1 MPSIRKTKTLKKELK
16 LLDVY
21 AVATGTTLSGG
32 LFLLPGLAAIQA
44 GPAIVL
50 AYIIASIPLIPAIFS
65 IIELATAMPRAG
77 GMYYFLDRTLGPAF
91 GTIGGLGTWLALIL
105 KVAFALIGIG
115 AYLDL
120 FFPNMPIIPIA
131 IAISILIG
139 IVNLF
144 GSKKSGS
151 FQIVLVGGLLI
162 LLVFYSVGG
171 IFNIHASHFKGFFD
185 VEFSSILSTAGLVY
199 ISYVGITKVASLSE
213 EVQNPERNIPLG
225 VFLSLIT
232 TTVIYVIGTII
243 MVGVLPLNELKGS
256 LTPVASSAKVF
267 YGEIGAILLSVAA
280 LFAFISV
287 SNAGTLSASR
297 YPLAMSRDHILPKYF
312 RKLNKA
318 RIPVV
323 AISVTV
329 ILIILVLLFFD
340 PTRIAKL
347 ASSFQLLMFALACF
361 AVIVMRES
369 RIQSY
374 DPGYKSPFYPW
385 MQIIGIV
392 APLILIFEMGWV
404 PILFT
409 IGLVIIGL
417 LWFKYYAKERVIR
430 SGAIFH
436 VFERLG
442 QQRYEGLD
450 SELRGILKE
459 KGLRKEDPFDK
470 IVTRSITMDLNNKS
484 EFEEVVDSV
493 SNLLSKVIPFNP
505 KEISAQIMEGTRI
518 GATPVTHGVALPHFR
533 TQGLKDAVMV
543 LVRSIP
549 GISIKVYNPLTQ
561 QEENTEIVN
570 AIFFLVSPEDNPS
583 QHLRIL
589 AQIAGRVD
597 DEDFMQDWYNAKDE
611 QELKETLL
619 HNEGFLSLII
629 EQNGN
634 TFQLADKSLKDVTL
648 PKDSLVALINRDGNM
663 LIPKGDT
670 VLKIN
675 DRLTIIGDPKSINEI
690 RRTYSLE

>member
-1 MPSIRKTKTLKKELK
+1 MPSIKKTKTLKKELK

-21 AVATGTTLSGG
+21 AIATGTTLSGG
-32 LFLLPGLAAIQA
+32 LFLLPGLAAVQA
-44 GPAIVL
+44 GQAIVL
-50 AYIIASIPLIPAIFS
+50 AYIIAAVPLIPAIFS

-91 GTIGGLGTWLALIL
+91 GTIGGLGTWLALLL

-120 FFPNMPIIPIA
+120 FLPNIPIIPLA
-131 IAISILIG
+131 IVISILIG

-151 FQIVLVGGLLI
+151 FQIILVVGLLI
-162 LLVFYSVGG
+162 LLVFYGIGG
-171 IFNIHASHFKGFFD
+171 IINIQPDHFKGFFD
-185 VEFSSILSTAGLVY
+185 VGFSSILSTAGLVY

-213 EVQNPERNIPLG
+213 EVQNPEKNIPMG

-232 TTVIYVIGTII
+232 TTLIYTVGTVI

-267 YGEIGAILLSVAA
+267 SGEIGLILLSVAA
-280 LFAFISV
+280 IMAFISV

-312 RKLNKA
+312 RKLNKN
-318 RIPVV
+318 RIPVI
-323 AISVTV
+323 AIIVTV
-329 ILIILVLLFFD
+329 ALIILVLLFFD

-369 RIQSY
+369 HIQSY
-374 DPGYKSPFYPW
+374 DPGYKSPLYPW
-385 MQIIGIV
+385 MQILGII
-392 APLILIFEMGWV
+392 APMVLIFEMGWV

-409 IGLVIIGL
+409 VGLVIIGL
-417 LWFKYYAKERVIR
+417 IWFKYYAKEKVIR

-450 SELRGILKE
+450 TELRGILKE
-459 KGLRKEDPFDK
+459 KGLRKEDPFDE
-470 IVTRSITMDLNNKS
+470 IVTRSLIMDLNDIS
-484 EFEEVVDSV
+484 EFEDVVEDV
-493 SNLLSKVIPFNP
+493 SNLLSEVIPFKP
-505 KEISAQIMEGTRI
+505 EEISAQIMEGTRI

-533 TQGLKDAVMV
+533 TQGLNEAIMV

-549 GISIKVYNPLTQ
+549 GVNIKVYNPLTQ

-570 AIFFLVSPEDNPS
+570 AIFFLISPEENPS

-597 DEDFMQDWYNAKDE
+597 DEDFMQEWYEAKNE
-611 QELKETLL
+611 QELKEALL
-619 HNEGFLSLII
+619 HNERFLSLML
-629 EQNGN
+629 NKDN
-634 TFQLADKSLKDVTL
+634 KTYQLVGKALKEISL

-663 LIPKGDT
+663 IIPKGDT
-670 VLKIN
+670 ILDLN
-675 DRLTIIGDPKSINEI
+675 DRLTIIGNPKSINEI
-690 RRTYSLE
+690 RKSFLIE

>member
-1 MPSIRKTKTLKKELK
+1 MPSVKKTKTLKKELK
-16 LLDVY
+16 LFDVY
-21 AVATGTTLSGG
+21 AIATGTTLSGG

-44 GPAIVL
+44 GQAIVL
-50 AYIIASIPLIPAIFS
+50 AYIIAAIPLIPAVFS

-91 GTIGGLGTWLALIL
+91 GTIGGLGTWLALLL

-120 FFPNMPIIPIA
+120 FLPNIPIIPIA

-151 FQIVLVGGLLI
+151 FQIALVIGLLI
-162 LLVFYSVGG
+162 LLVFYSIGG
-171 IFNIHASHFKGFFD
+171 IINIQPDHFNGFFD

-213 EVQNPERNIPLG
+213 EVKNPERNIPLG

-232 TTVIYVIGTII
+232 TTLIYTVGTII
-243 MVGVLPLNELKGS
+243 MVGVLPLEELKGN

-267 YGEIGAILLSVAA
+267 YGEMGLILLSVAA
-280 LFAFISV
+280 IMAFISV
-287 SNAGTLSASR
+287 SNAGILSASR

-312 RKLNKA
+312 RKLNKN

-323 AISVTV
+323 AIIITV
-329 ILIILVLLFFD
+329 VLIILVLLFFD

-369 RIQSY
+369 HIQSY
-374 DPGYKSPFYPW
+374 DPGYKSPLYPW
-385 MQIIGIV
+385 MQIFGII
-392 APLILIFEMGWV
+392 APMVLIFEMGWV

-409 IGLVIIGL
+409 IGLVITGL
-417 LWFKYYAKERVIR
+417 LWYKYYAKEKVIR

-459 KGLRKEDPFDK
+459 KGLRKEDPFDE
-470 IVTRSITMDLNNKS
+470 IVTRSITMDLKKLS
-484 EFEEVVDSV
+484 EFEDVVTNV
-493 SNLLSKVIPFNP
+493 SKLLSEVIPFKP
-505 KEISAQIMEGTRI
+505 EEISAQIMEGTRI
-518 GATPVTHGVALPHFR
+518 GATPVTRGVALPHFR
-533 TQGLKDAVMV
+533 TQGINEAVMV
-543 LVRSIP
+543 LVRSIQ
-549 GISIKVYNPLTQ
+549 GVNIKVYNPLTQ
-561 QEENTEIVN
+561 QEENTETVN
-570 AIFFLVSPEDNPS
+570 AIFFLISPEDNPS

-597 DEDFMQDWYNAKDE
+597 DEDFMQEWHEAKNE
-611 QELKETLL
+611 QELKEALL
-619 HNEGFLSLII
+619 HNERFLSLVIDKS
-629 EQNGN
+629 NKA
-634 TFQLADKSLKDVTL
+634 FQLVGKALKEITL
-648 PKDSLVALINRDGNM
+648 PKDSLVALISRDGNM
-663 LIPKGDT
+663 IIPKGDT
-670 VLKIN
+670 ILKLD
-675 DRLTIIGDPKSINEI
+675 DRLTIIGNPKSINEI
-690 RRTYSLE
+690 RKTFFLE

>member
-1 MPSIRKTKTLKKELK
+1 MPSIKKTKTLKKELK

-21 AVATGTTLSGG
+21 AIATGTTLSGG
-32 LFLLPGLAAIQA
+32 LFLLPGLAAVQA
-44 GPAIVL
+44 GQAIVL
-50 AYIIASIPLIPAIFS
+50 AYIIAAVPLIPAIFS

-91 GTIGGLGTWLALIL
+91 GTIGGLGTWLALLL

-120 FFPNMPIIPIA
+120 FLPNIPIIPLA
-131 IAISILIG
+131 IVISILIG

-151 FQIVLVGGLLI
+151 FQIILVVGLLI
-162 LLVFYSVGG
+162 LLVFYGIGG
-171 IFNIHASHFKGFFD
+171 IINIQPDHFKGFFD
-185 VEFSSILSTAGLVY
+185 VGFSSILSTAGLVY

-213 EVQNPERNIPLG
+213 EVQNPEKNIPMG

-232 TTVIYVIGTII
+232 TTLIYTVGTVI

-267 YGEIGAILLSVAA
+267 SGEIGLILLSVAA
-280 LFAFISV
+280 IMAFISV

-312 RKLNKA
+312 RKLNKN
-318 RIPVV
+318 RIPVI
-323 AISVTV
+323 AIIVTV
-329 ILIILVLLFFD
+329 ALIILVLLFFD

-369 RIQSY
+369 HIQSY
-374 DPGYKSPFYPW
+374 DPGYKSPLYPW
-385 MQIIGIV
+385 MQILGII
-392 APLILIFEMGWV
+392 APMVLIFEMGWV

-409 IGLVIIGL
+409 VGLVIIGL
-417 LWFKYYAKERVIR
+417 IWFKYYAKEKVIR

-450 SELRGILKE
+450 TELRGILKE
-459 KGLRKEDPFDK
+459 KGLRKEDPFDE
-470 IVTRSITMDLNNKS
+470 IVTRSLIMDLNDIS
-484 EFEEVVDSV
+484 EFEDVVEDV
-493 SNLLSKVIPFNP
+493 SNLLSEVIHFKPE
-505 KEISAQIMEGTRI
+505 EISAQIMEGTRI

-533 TQGLKDAVMV
+533 TQGLNEAIMV

-549 GISIKVYNPLTQ
+549 GVNIKVYNPLTQ

-570 AIFFLVSPEDNPS
+570 AIFFLISPEENPS

-597 DEDFMQDWYNAKDE
+597 DEDFMQEWYEAKNE
-611 QELKETLL
+611 QELKEALL
-619 HNEGFLSLII
+619 HNERFLSLML
-629 EQNGN
+629 NKDN
-634 TFQLADKSLKDVTL
+634 KTYQLVGKALKEISL

-663 LIPKGDT
+663 IIPKGDT
-670 VLKIN
+670 ILDLN
-675 DRLTIIGDPKSINEI
+675 DRLTIIGNPKSINEI
-690 RRTYSLE
+690 RKSFLIE